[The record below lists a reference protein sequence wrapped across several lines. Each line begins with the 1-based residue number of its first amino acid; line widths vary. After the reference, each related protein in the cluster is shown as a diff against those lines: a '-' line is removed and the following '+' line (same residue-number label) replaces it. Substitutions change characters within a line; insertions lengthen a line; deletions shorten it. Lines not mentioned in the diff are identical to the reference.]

1 MNITNPY
8 RHKKFT
14 PASIDGLDLWLD
26 ASDSATLFDATTGG
40 STPADNASIARWEDK
55 SGNSNHAIQ
64 STAGDQPIRRAASVN
79 SLDSVDFISSD
90 IMIGTSPLT
99 QRQTDEKTV
108 FLVLESD
115 TTASGISPISLYS
128 HPSTFTTGAVGL
140 ITVEV
145 AYRCGEV
152 TWVSTSPV
160 STTGASI
167 VTMTHDGQT
176 NIQDAISMWLD
187 GAPVTKD
194 SGLSLDGALVDNNN
208 GWHLGRQA
216 TDNSASGAYSGRI
229 CEVIIYNDEIS
240 TANRESVETH
250 LADKWGILS
259 TSITPAPKFTTF
271 GRASREFDG
280 ITNSIIIGDVL
291 DDDVFT
297 SESWSFS
304 FWVKRNNDDDI
315 QYCISKIGDSIH
327 NPVEDQRQFGGA
339 FRNAADDY
347 RFSFAWYGSLTSTSY
362 RVMRTTSQIRA
373 SDGWVHLVVSYNKYE
388 SDPTDRLKIYRNGVE
403 DVELWMSAGTPNTI
417 QDGTARLALGGSVG
431 SDGSNNTTSPLRP
444 LDGSMADVRL
454 YDIALTA
461 TDALS
466 LSQGI
471 NVDKNLIGHWL
482 TNENDVKDYSASPLN
497 NHIPEFSDDGPLPGN
512 ASFGNKS
519 RLFNPA
525 SGTCKYLTIPDYS
538 ELPTGAQTWACWVK
552 FDATSFNGNGQDI
565 FGQWDYNTNNK
576 GALLYMP
583 AGGST
588 GKPRFYIGDSA
599 NNAFFVETAAGLSPN
614 VWYHLAG
621 VFKPGELRIYVNGSL
636 SATNTSGIPSSIKNS
651 IVDVRVGFRDST
663 NDLPFSG
670 KIADCRIY
678 NADIGTTTIAGLA
691 AGTDYTT
698 NLIGHWIKNSNDLL
712 DHSGLNYHA
721 YLENTEVIKH
731 HGDNSESPEFSTD
744 GPLPDNKIFGKNSLK
759 FNGVSDYVDLGDS
772 DDFSFGD
779 GSNDSPFSISAWV
792 KLNDITGTNKNLI
805 GKYTSVT
812 NNDEYLLFF
821 NPNNGEFRF
830 SLYDTSGFS
839 FIRVRSSLTIVAD
852 TWYHICVTY
861 DGSGANTGME
871 MYIDG
876 SLQTGVKDSN
886 NIYVAMENGISPLTL
901 GAYNSANY
909 LEGNLADVRIY
920 DTALDN
926 EDISAIADGIHI
938 QDNLVGWW
946 GLNEKSLRDFSYNSS
961 SKFITDSPFIDTS
974 NFASRLFNPTG
985 AGSAGNEEHV
995 AIPSNSDIPRGEQ
1008 TWAWWVKP
1016 LVTSSGGQS
1025 FIGQWGNSG
1034 DFSFIVYYVGASL
1047 TVYISGNGSTNV
1059 NSGSYSFSPNSTNV
1073 WRHVAFTFVPNTS
1086 LKLYVDGELRSSNTT
1101 NIPAAIYNSPAD
1113 LRFGRMDRSYNASFS
1128 GNLSDVR
1135 MYDADIGEGV
1145 IASLA
1150 TGEDYRTNLKGQWL
1164 TRFNN
1169 LLDYA
1174 GNNDAINSSSIY
1186 SNDNPFATELDFA
1199 SRIFD
1204 GINDHVNLGD
1214 ALGDV
1219 FHGTGAKWTIST
1231 WVKANDLDDDLI
1243 LSRWNYGN
1251 AKREFFFRVTTTG
1264 ELAVSLSSD
1273 GTTSNRWGRKTGTG
1287 VITQSSWHHIS
1298 VTYDQSATGNYLSI
1312 WVDGNEQT
1320 LNAYKV
1326 DGSFSSIYNGG
1337 SDFYI
1342 SGLPTDSATMWEGNV
1357 ADLRVYDTVISD
1369 VAILNLSQGIGV
1381 DQNLVGRWLTNND
1394 DVDDYAGTNNGTNY
1408 GSIYSKGANP
1418 FNQIGIT
1425 SRTLDGVGDYITI
1438 PDLNESTTNLSVAL
1452 WVRTTDVDW
1461 TTTHLAHWS
1470 TSGNNRAWWLGP
1482 SRTAESNGKKLMVYL
1497 SGDGDGL
1504 NPVKRYYGT
1513 TDVSDGAWHHVAFTW
1528 NNGTLKLFVD
1538 GLGETTTKVDNDAM
1552 TTIHNSNGPIT
1563 VGCTWVNDAPANFG
1577 SGGRADIRIYNSTLS
1592 ATDITDLY
1600 NGVDVPTGLAGHW
1613 LTNNNDDVN
1622 DYAGTNNGTN
1632 FGSTFN
1638 FENYNIGPT
1647 KFGVASRI
1655 FDGVDD
1661 QISIPDINENVN
1673 NLSVLFWVKT
1683 TEIHYDK
1690 ILFAHWDIDNN
1701 QRSWAVTLS
1710 QNTILGGTGLS
1721 ATISSDGI
1729 GARKRYATN
1738 TTAGVI
1744 SDGTWHHC
1752 AMTWGSGTLKLYV
1765 DGVEASVT
1773 KQLDGSA
1780 GSLFNSSGKITINGG
1795 RNLDEPTSLTDAA
1808 MADCRIYN
1816 TTLSEGEVLSIKNGK
1831 DNILN
1836 KNSLVGHW
1844 LTNADSFNDFSGNGN
1859 HALPAK
1865 SDGSFGGSKYS
1876 TDGPT

>member
-26 ASDSATLFDATTGG
+26 ASDSATLFDAITGG

-55 SGNSNHAIQ
+55 SGNANHAVQ
-64 STAGDQPIRRAASVN
+64 STVSQQPLRRAAQIN
-79 SLDSVDFISSD
+79 GLDALDFDGSNDFMS
-90 IMIGTSPLT
+90 GTAELT
-99 QRQTDEKTV
+99 PRQTEAKTV
-108 FLVLESD
+108 FMVTYHKTSSTGAALVL
-115 TTASGISPISLYS
+115 YS
-128 HPSTFTTGAVGL
+128 SATVGAHGA
-140 ITVEV
+140 INAEV
-145 AYRCGEV
+145 SYRCVGR
-152 TWVSTSPV
+152 TWVSTDPLANGQATILTLAQSGSGNLS
-160 STTGASI
+160 STISMWEDGASI
-167 VTMTHDGQT
+167 ARDAGSSADGLT
-176 NIQDAISMWLD
+176 VDAT
-187 GAPVTKD
+187 A
-194 SGLSLDGALVDNNN
+194 
-208 GWHLGRQA
+208 GWEVGGTSRFSSYI
-216 TDNSASGAYSGRI
+216 DAYF
-229 CEVIIYNDEIS
+229 CEVVIYDTELS
-240 TANRESVETH
+240 AGDRGDVETY
-250 LADKWGILS
+250 LANKWGIAS
-259 TSITPAPKFTTF
+259 TSIKKLGPKFTTF
-271 GRASREFDG
+271 GRAAREFDG
-280 ITNSIIIGDVL
+280 TTNSIIIGDVL
-291 DDDVFT
+291 DDSVFT

-304 FWVKRNNDDDI
+304 FWVKRNSENDI
-315 QYCISKIGDSIH
+315 QYCISKIGDSL
-327 NPVEDQRQFGGA
+327 NSPAENQRQFGGSL
-339 FRNAADDY
+339 RSAADDY
-347 RFSFAWYGSLTSTSY
+347 RFTFAWYGSLTSSTY

-373 SDGWVHLVVSYNKYE
+373 SDGWVHLVVSYNKYA
-388 SDPTDRLKIYRNGVE
+388 SNPNNRLKIYRNGVE

-417 QDGTARLALGGSVG
+417 PDGTARLALGGSVG

-454 YDIALTA
+454 YDRELTA
-461 TDALS
+461 ADAIS

-482 TNENDVKDYSASPLN
+482 TNENDVKDYSVSPLN

-565 FGQWDYNTNNK
+565 FGQWDYTSNNK
-576 GALLYMP
+576 GVVLYMP

-588 GKPRFYIGDSA
+588 AKPRFYIGDNA

-636 SATNTSGIPSSIKNS
+636 SATNTSGIPSSIKNPS
-651 IVDVRVGFRDST
+651 GVDVRVGLRDSI

-678 NADIGTTTIAGLA
+678 DADIGTTAIAGLA

-712 DHSGLNYHA
+712 DHSGLDYHA

-731 HGDNSESPEFSTD
+731 HGDNIESPEFSTD

-759 FNGVSDYVDLGDS
+759 FNGVSDYVDLGNS
-772 DDFSFGD
+772 LDDVFAGTGKKFT
-779 GSNDSPFSISAWV
+779 ITAWV
-792 KLNDITGTNKNLI
+792 KTNSFNDTHIVAKYATASNQREFLIRVLSDGNLAMVMS
-805 GKYTSVT
+805 GDGNFGSNRWGRQT
-812 NNDEYLLFF
+812 
-821 NPNNGEFRF
+821 
-830 SLYDTSGFS
+830 DTSPIS
-839 FIRVRSSLTIVAD
+839 ANTWHHVA
-852 TWYHICVTY
+852 ITY
-861 DGSGANTGME
+861 DQTATGDYLRMFVDGTEDATLTDWLSNGTFTSIYNSTTTLRISGTSENTGPWV
-871 MYIDG
+871 G
-876 SLQTGVKDSN
+876 
-886 NIYVAMENGISPLTL
+886 NI
-901 GAYNSANY
+901 
-909 LEGNLADVRIY
+909 ADVRIY

-926 EDISAIADGIHI
+926 EDISSIADGIHI

-946 GLNEKSLRDFSYNSS
+946 GLNEKSLKDFSYNSS

-985 AGSAGNEEHV
+985 AGAAGNEEHV

-1008 TWAWWVKP
+1008 TWAFWVKP

-1047 TVYISGNGSTNV
+1047 AVYISANGSTNV

-1113 LRFGRMDRSYNASFS
+1113 LRFGRMDRSHNAAFS
-1128 GNLSDVR
+1128 GNISDVR

-1145 IASLA
+1145 IASLS

-1243 LSRWNYGN
+1243 LSRWNYGL

-1273 GTTSNRWGRKTGTG
+1273 GTLSNRWGRKTGTG

-1320 LNAYKV
+1320 LNAYNV

-1342 SGLPTDSATMWEGNV
+1342 SGLPTDSASMWEGNV

-1394 DVDDYAGTNNGTNY
+1394 DVDDYVGTNHGTNY

-1425 SRTLDGVGDYITI
+1425 SRTLDGVDDYITI
-1438 PDLNESTTNLSVAL
+1438 PDPNESTTNLSVAL
-1452 WVRTTDVDW
+1452 WVKTTDVDW
-1461 TTTHLAHWS
+1461 VTTHLAHWRS
-1470 TSGNNRAWWLGP
+1470 IDDNRAWWIGP

-1497 SGDGDGL
+1497 SEGQGGGDDS
-1504 NPVKRYYGT
+1504 KRYYGT

-1528 NNGTLKLFVD
+1528 DNGTLKLFVD
-1538 GLGETTTKVDNDAM
+1538 GSEETTTKPN
-1552 TTIHNSNGPIT
+1552 NSVFTSIKDSDGPIT
-1563 VGCTWVNDAPANFG
+1563 VGCTWVNDAPANYG

-1592 ATDITDLY
+1592 VTDITDLY
-1600 NGVDVPTGLAGHW
+1600 NGVDVQTGLAGHW
-1613 LTNNNDDVN
+1613 LTNNNDDVD
-1622 DYAGTNNGTN
+1622 DYVGTNNGTN

-1690 ILFAHWDIDNN
+1690 ILFAHWDIDND

-1721 ATISSDGI
+1721 ATITPNGI
-1729 GARKRYATN
+1729 SAGKRYATN
-1738 TTAGVI
+1738 TPAGVI

-1773 KQLDGSA
+1773 KQFDGLA

-1795 RNLDEPTSLTDAA
+1795 RNLDEATSLTDAA

-1816 TTLSEGEVLSIKNGK
+1816 TTLSEGEVLSIKNGE

>member
-14 PASIDGLDLWLD
+14 PASINGLDLWLD
-26 ASDSATLFDATTGG
+26 ASDNSTVLNAGG
-40 STPADNASIARWEDK
+40 SEASDDEAVKTWQDK
-55 SGNSNHAIQ
+55 SGNSNHAVQ
-64 STAGDQPIRRAASVN
+64 ATVANQPLRRAAEVN
-79 SLDSVDFISSD
+79 SLDALDFD
-90 IMIGTSPLT
+90 GFNYRMDGTTDLPA
-99 QRQTDEKTV
+99 RQTNAKTIFVVSKYDDLSAASSV
-108 FLVLESD
+108 FSPYNTITTFGARGSLFFNPPANMGYAVHGGYEASTDHTTDTTNPNIHIYSQSGSGNLFDVMTQWQDGVELIRTSGSD
-115 TTASGISPISLYS
+115 TTLVDATAGY
-128 HPSTFTTGAVGL
+128 AVG
-140 ITVEV
+140 
-145 AYRCGEV
+145 Y
-152 TWVSTSPV
+152 W
-160 STTGASI
+160 
-167 VTMTHDGQT
+167 
-176 NIQDAISMWLD
+176 
-187 GAPVTKD
+187 
-194 SGLSLDGALVDNNN
+194 NNSQYFN
-208 GWHLGRQA
+208 
-216 TDNSASGAYSGRI
+216 GRI
-229 CEVIIYNDEIS
+229 CEIIVYDSELS
-240 TANRESVETH
+240 TSDRESVETY

-259 TSITPAPKFTTF
+259 TSIKPSAPKFTTF

-291 DDDVFT
+291 DDGVFT

-304 FWVKRNNDDDI
+304 FWAKRNNDDDI

-339 FRNAADDY
+339 FRNAVDDY

-454 YDIALTA
+454 YDRALTA
-461 TDALS
+461 TDAIL
-466 LSQGI
+466 LSQGV

-565 FGQWDYNTNNK
+565 FGQWDYNSNNK
-576 GALLYMP
+576 GVILYMP

-588 GKPRFYIGDSA
+588 GKPRFYIGDNN
-599 NNAFFVETAAGLSPN
+599 NNAHFVETAAGLSPN

-636 SATNTSGIPSSIKNS
+636 SATNTISPNSIKNS
-651 IVDVRVGFRDST
+651 TVDVRVGFRDST

-712 DHSGLNYHA
+712 DHSGLDYHA

-731 HGDNSESPEFSTD
+731 HGDNIESPEFSTD

-772 DDFSFGD
+772 LDDVFAGTGKKFT
-779 GSNDSPFSISAWV
+779 ITAWV
-792 KLNDITGTNKNLI
+792 KTAAFDNGIFLGKIVALGNQRQMFFRITDTGELACILYGDGN
-805 GKYTSVT
+805 TSKLWGRRT
-812 NNDEYLLFF
+812 
-821 NPNNGEFRF
+821 
-830 SLYDTSGFS
+830 DTST
-839 FIRVRSSLTIVAD
+839 LTTDAWHHVVI
-852 TWYHICVTY
+852 TY
-861 DGSGANTGME
+861 DQTKTNDYLRMW
-871 MYIDG
+871 IDG
-876 SLQTGVKDSN
+876 TEDASLVDYFSSGSFTSIYDST
-886 NIYVAMENGISPLTL
+886 SPLQIS
-901 GAYNSANY
+901 G
-909 LEGNLADVRIY
+909 LEDGTITPWGGNIADVRIY

-946 GLNEKSLRDFSYNSS
+946 GLNEKSLKDFSYNSS

-985 AGSAGNEEHV
+985 AGAAGNEEHV
-995 AIPSNSDIPRGEQ
+995 AIPSNSDIPRGAQ
-1008 TWAWWVKP
+1008 TWAFWVKP

-1113 LRFGRMDRSYNASFS
+1113 LRFGRMDRSFNASFS

-1204 GINDHVNLGD
+1204 GLNDHVNLGD

-1243 LSRWNYGN
+1243 LSRWNYGQ

-1342 SGLPTDSATMWEGNV
+1342 SGLPTDNATMWEGNV

-1394 DVDDYAGTNNGTNY
+1394 DVNDYVGTNNGTNY

-1452 WVRTTDVDW
+1452 WVKTTDVDW
-1461 TTTHLAHWS
+1461 ATTHLAHWRS
-1470 TSGNNRAWWLGP
+1470 IDDNRAWWIGP
-1482 SRTAESNGKKLMVYL
+1482 SRTSESNGKKLMVYL

-1504 NPVKRYYGT
+1504 SPVKRYYGT

-1538 GLGETTTKVDNDAM
+1538 GSEETTTKPSNNAM

-1563 VGCTWVNDAPANFG
+1563 VGCTWVNDAPLNFG

-1592 ATDITDLY
+1592 TTDITDLY

-1613 LTNNNDDVN
+1613 LTNNNDDVD